1 MRMRVIAIKGPPKG
15 RPVPTLLYRAQAY
28 EADTHEAP
36 SWECEHDH
44 SSPLEARDCGTAWLQ
59 QKLVTESDLQHSEG
73 TLSDSAM

>member
-15 RPVPTLLYRAQAY
+15 RPLPTLSYRAQAY
-28 EADTHEAP
+28 EADPHAAP

-59 QKLVTESDLQHSEG
+59 EQSAAHPDANYSEEAI
-73 TLSDSAM
+73 TDSAM

>member
-1 MRMRVIAIKGPPKG
+1 MRVIAIKGPPKG
-15 RPVPTLLYRAQAY
+15 RPLPTLSYRAQAY

-59 QKLVTESDLQHSEG
+59 GQSAGQPDVSYSEG
-73 TLSDSAM
+73 AITDSAM